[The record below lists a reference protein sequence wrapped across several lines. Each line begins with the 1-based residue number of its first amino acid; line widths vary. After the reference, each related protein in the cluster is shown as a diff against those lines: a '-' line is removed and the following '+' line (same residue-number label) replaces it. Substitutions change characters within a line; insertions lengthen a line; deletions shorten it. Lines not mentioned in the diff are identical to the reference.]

1 MKKTLIALA
10 VAASA
15 AVSGSAMAWDPSGT
29 GGSVELGGT
38 LTPQTKVTPW
48 EIQIGAAV
56 TNLDGFVQK
65 GQQNVVI
72 PVGNAIPVLGIRNA
86 ASEGFDGEPSI
97 KPQIDYKGSVDIDA
111 FKNGVSTVRMEVR
124 NNLGSKIGSLEAPFA
139 AAAVSSWSG
148 GGNSPGSKALYASND
163 GFGFFGG
170 LGKSA
175 GAVRVVGSTEMIRGL
190 SPDFVGKWKVQ
201 GSWVDANGEK
211 FDNVKARYYG
221 AYGSGIE
228 AGAKIQIKLD
238 APAAADA
245 IAWKASLPVTV
256 SYQ

>member
-1 MKKTLIALA
+1 AN
-10 VAASA
+10 
-15 AVSGSAMAWDPSGT
+15 GT
-29 GGSVELGGT
+29 GGNVELGGT
-38 LTPQTKVTPW
+38 LTPQEKLTPW
-48 EIQIGAAV
+48 EVQVGAAV

-86 ASEGFDGEPSI
+86 ASEGFQGEPGI
-97 KPQIDYKGSVDIDA
+97 KPQIDYKGSVSIDG
-111 FKNGVSTVRMEVR
+111 FKNGVSTVYMEVR

-139 AAAVSSWSG
+139 AAAMSSWSG
-148 GGNSPGSKALYASND
+148 NGETGSKALYASND

-175 GAVRVVGSTEMIRGL
+175 GAVRVTGSSEMIRGL
-190 SPDFVGKWKVQ
+190 SSDFVGKWKVQ
-201 GSWVDANGEK
+201 GSWIDANGEK

-228 AGAKIQIKLD
+228 AGAKIRIKLD

-245 IAWKASLPVTV
+245 IVWKASLPVTV